1 MFMQYTTIV
10 ISLLLGT
17 AILVSYIWGTAVFGE
32 TPKIVALSVVGVF
45 VLIGS
50 VFCIAFNQQLTARL
64 FPAQY
69 SENRDLTIS
78 LTGDIDTTGS
88 QGQNNFALGVFWAVV
103 TGAFG
108 GSILVPLNY
117 APPEASGFAFLP
129 SFGIGTMI
137 AAPVVAAAW
146 FAREGAIPESHWR
159 VTLPI
164 GIISGTLWNISNVLA
179 IVAIPQLGYA
189 VAYPI
194 LQCALFVAGI
204 WGIVIFDEIKGKEIL
219 VFFCSGIVLLAGAIS
234 IALAS

>member
-1 MFMQYTTIV
+1 M
-10 ISLLLGT
+10 
-17 AILVSYIWGTAVFGE
+17 
-32 TPKIVALSVVGVF
+32 
-45 VLIGS
+45 LIAS
-50 VFCIAFNQQLTARL
+50 VFCIAFNQELTARL

-69 SENRDLTIS
+69 AGNRDLTIS
-78 LTGDIDTTGS
+78 LTGDIDTTGRS
-88 QGQNNFALGVFWAVV
+88 SDQKQFAVGVFWAIV

-117 APPEASGFAFLP
+117 APPEASGLAFLP

-146 FAREGAIPESHWR
+146 FAREGAVPETHWR

-219 VFFCSGIVLLAGAIS
+219 VFFCSGIVLLVGAVS
-234 IALAS
+234 IAIAS